1 MKKIKFESNNYHL
14 KVVLY
19 LMAILLIFLS
29 TSKIVF
35 SNVLNKNI
43 NNMSYPEKE
52 LAIKYCDAIN
62 KKIFNGLNK
71 EVSLKYEYYFSS
83 LNKSHTDDPEKFLRD
98 FRLNVIKNCSY
109 NLNKIDIEEFETFI
123 KRFLDQNI
131 K

>member
-62 KKIFNGLNK
+62 KKIFKGLNK

-83 LNKSHTDDPEKFLRD
+83 LKKPHTDDPEKFLRD